1 MKRRNR
7 RALTGILLAVL
18 LAGCTNNPPA
28 VRDVWWMPVT
38 VKDSGGEGF
47 SRELM
52 LYVQVDDEEGD
63 GDLAELRLTRADREL
78 TWKVD
83 SSAWSK
89 YEKDGVTWLGSSR
102 FRSTRSE
109 PFEEGAYELILEDK
123 GGREDRRRLDLEGWL
138 SEEEAGSFQ
147 THIDTEKE
155 TALVTAS
162 KGTWFLLSGGEDGE
176 EAPVTVPVG
185 ETFSPA
191 DYLDGTG
198 ASFYLMMFDRS
209 RMTCYREGPYFS
221 SSVE

>member
-7 RALTGILLAVL
+7 RALAGILLGFL
-18 LAGCTNNPPA
+18 LAGCTNNPPV
-28 VRDVWWMPVT
+28 VRDIWWMPVT

-47 SRELM
+47 YRELM

-123 GGREDRRRLDLEGWL
+123 GGREDRSRLDLEGWL
-138 SEEEAGSFQ
+138 YEDEAESFQTYIDTDKKTVLITEPKGAWYLLAGEEEAP
-147 THIDTEKE
+147 I
-155 TALVTAS
+155 
-162 KGTWFLLSGGEDGE
+162 
-176 EAPVTVPVG
+176 PVPVG